1 MEIIAGLAQSKGKS
15 LKITKLTLDEPRD
28 NEVLIKMVT
37 AGICRTDIDV
47 MEQYINTPLP
57 AVLGHEGA
65 GIVIKVGNRVTKVV
79 EGDHVVLSLS
89 SCGECEKCKLGLPSY
104 CIKHIPLNFGGSRL
118 DGSVC
123 LHCSEGNVHSHFFG
137 QSSHASYSVV
147 DQTSIIKVSKNADL
161 RYLAPF
167 ACGIMTGA
175 GGILNTLKPE
185 AGTSIVI
192 YGMGAVGLSA
202 IMAAKIAGCNTIIA
216 VDISANRLKLAKEV
230 GATHVL
236 NGTLPDLTD
245 EILNITGGQGANY
258 AFESSGVKAVMTNA
272 LNILQENGT
281 LILTGVLPQ
290 GTKVE
295 FDSWNLLRGRTIKG
309 SIMGD
314 CVPEIFIPKLISFFE
329 EGRFPVDKMMK
340 FFSLTDINQAIN
352 ESLSGE
358 TIKAVISFD

>member
-1 MEIIAGLAQSKGKS
+1 MEIEAGLVLRQGTEVEV
-15 LKITKLTLDEPRD
+15 TKLILDEPLD
-28 NEVLIKMVT
+28 NEVLVKMVS

-47 MEQYINTPLP
+47 MEQYIETPLP

-65 GIVIKVGNRVTKVV
+65 GVVVKVGKDVTKVK

-89 SCGECEKCKLGLPSY
+89 SCGQCEKCKSGLPSY
-104 CIKHIPLNFGGSRL
+104 CIKHVALNFGGSRV

-123 LHCSEGNVHSHFFG
+123 LHCSDGNAVHSHFFG
-137 QSSHASYSVV
+137 QSSHSSYSVV
-147 DQTSIIKVSKNADL
+147 NETSVIKVSKNADL

-185 AGTSIVI
+185 AGSSIVI

-202 IMAAKIAGCNTIIA
+202 VMAAKIAGCSTVIA
-216 VDISANRLKLAKEV
+216 VDISENRLHLALEM
-230 GATHVL
+230 GATHTF
-236 NGTLPDLTD
+236 NGNDKALQEQISAVT
-245 EILNITGGQGANY
+245 NGGADY
-258 AFESSGVKAVMTNA
+258 AFESSGVKKVMNSA
-272 LNILQENGT
+272 LDTIKENGT
-281 LILTGVLPQ
+281 MILTGVLPQ
-290 GTKVE
+290 GETVA
-295 FDSWNLLRGRTIKG
+295 FDAWNLVRGRTIKG

-314 CVPEIFIPKLISFFE
+314 CVPEIFIPKLISFYE

-340 FFSLTDINQAIN
+340 FFSLKDFNAAIK

-358 TIKAVISFD
+358 TIKAVITF